1 MSLARQINYSAAI
14 EDFIIAFWSNL
25 SELMSDRIREKL
37 QILADAAK
45 YDVSCS
51 SSGSNRKNKDKGV
64 GNTGNGICHS
74 YTEDGRCV
82 SLLKILFSNVCIF
95 DCSYC
100 VSRRSNDVKRAA
112 FTVQEVVDLTMNFY
126 RRNYIEGLFLSS
138 GIFKSADH
146 TMERMLQVVKKL
158 RLEENFN
165 GYIHL
170 KTIPGASQE
179 IITEAG
185 LYVDRMSINLEMP
198 TEAGLQKFAPEKT
211 HAEVQKDLGIVRDRL
226 IQLKD
231 ERKLIKSVPKFV
243 PAGQTTQMVVG
254 AHSETDQDIILMADR
269 HYKEFKLKRVYF
281 SGYIPINP
289 EEKALPAVGSAPPL
303 LRENR
308 LYQSDWLMRFYEFS
322 ADEIVDDQHPNLDLD
337 IDPKLSWALRHPE
350 AFPVDINRAD
360 YKMILRVPGI
370 GVRSAKKIVQAR
382 RFGQIHIDQLKRMG
396 VAYNRAQHFIRCAD
410 TPKFKKDQQ
419 SHQIRQQILQSGQS
433 KYQQQL
439 SPQLGLAF

>member
-1 MSLARQINYSAAI
+1 
-14 EDFIIAFWSNL
+14 
-25 SELMSDRIREKL
+25 MSDRIREKL

-51 SSGSNRKNKDKGV
+51 SSGSNRKNKDKGL
-64 GNTGNGICHS
+64 GNTGSGICHS

-95 DCSYC
+95 DCAYC
-100 VSRRSNDVKRAA
+100 VSRRSNDVKRSA

-138 GIFKSADH
+138 GIFKSADY

-198 TEAGLQKFAPEKT
+198 TEAGLQKFAPEKS
-211 HAEVQKDLGIVRDRL
+211 HSEVQKDLGIVRDKL
-226 IQLKD
+226 IQLKED
-231 ERKLIKSVPKFV
+231 RQIIRSTPKFV

-254 AHSETDQDIILMADR
+254 AHNESDKDIILMADH
-269 HYKEFKLKRVYF
+269 HYKAFKLKRVYY
-281 SGYIPINP
+281 SGYIPINE
-289 EEKALPAVGSAPPL
+289 EEKALPAIGSAPPL

-308 LYQSDWLMRFYEFS
+308 LYQSDWLMRFYGFDANEL
-322 ADEIVDDQHPNLDLD
+322 VDDEHPNLDLD
-337 IDPKLSWALRHPE
+337 VDPKLSWALRHPE
-350 AFPVDINRAD
+350 AFPVDINQAD

-370 GVRSAKKIVQAR
+370 GVKSAKKIVQAR
-382 RFGQIHIDQLKRMG
+382 RFGKIYIDQLKRMG
-396 VAYNRAQHFIRCAD
+396 VSYNRAQHFIRCAD
-410 TPKFKKDQQ
+410 TPKFQKEQH
-419 SHQIRQQILQSGQS
+419 SAQIRRQILQSGQS
-433 KYQQQL
+433 KYTQQL
-439 SPQLGLAF
+439 SPQLGFGF

>member
-1 MSLARQINYSAAI
+1 
-14 EDFIIAFWSNL
+14 
-25 SELMSDRIREKL
+25 MSDRIREKL

-51 SSGSNRKNKDKGV
+51 SSGSKRQNKDKGL

-281 SGYIPINP
+281 SGYIPINL

-308 LYQSDWLMRFYEFS
+308 LYQSDWLMRFYGFA
-322 ADEIVDDQHPNLDLD
+322 ADEIVDDQHPNLELD

-350 AFPVDINRAD
+350 AFPVDINRAE
-360 YKMILRVPGI
+360 YKMILRIPGI
-370 GVRSAKKIVQAR
+370 GVRSAQKIIQAR

-419 SHQIRQQILQSGQS
+419 AHQIRQQIMQSGQS